1 MLPHFTE
8 SKPLDINERLGLSRT
23 TDKDVWQVE
32 FETNPATSPVEL
44 KHLDR
49 VTPTNPEELQV
60 PPSMRS
66 NDFSDP
72 KSNMFMTQAVKSAW
86 RNNKN
91 RNYRKYQNR
100 MK

>member
-49 VTPTNPEELQV
+49 VTPTDPE
-60 PPSMRS
+60 
-66 NDFSDP
+66 
-72 KSNMFMTQAVKSAW
+72 
-86 RNNKN
+86 
-91 RNYRKYQNR
+91 
-100 MK
+100 